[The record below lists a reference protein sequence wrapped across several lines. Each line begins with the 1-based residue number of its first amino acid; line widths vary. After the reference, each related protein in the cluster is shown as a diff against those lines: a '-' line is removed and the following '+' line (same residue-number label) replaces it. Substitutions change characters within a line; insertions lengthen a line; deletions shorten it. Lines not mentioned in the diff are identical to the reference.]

1 MLTKKVPLYFL
12 IITFVI
18 TVVMSILGFCIVN
31 SNSNIRERNA
41 AISTSSE
48 NNSMCILTIKR
59 LNGFQF
65 IHPLLFAEPQTESAQ
80 LNGCKNAINNIINNH
95 KSTGDISS
103 ASVYI
108 REFKQANWISING
121 NESYSPGS
129 LLKVPEL
136 IAFYKMNEKQ
146 PGFFDKEIEYKNK
159 VSTDNRVIAFESN
172 HIQVGKKYT
181 IKELLNY
188 MIVYSD
194 NEATMLLNSLVDR
207 AVFSNVFT
215 DIGLKQP
222 DFTSP
227 DYKITA
233 SDYSSFLKELY
244 NGSYL
249 NFENSEACLSLLSK
263 SVFRNGMLKDLPINC
278 KVAHKFGEGGQSTAP
293 NFSEAA
299 IVYAGENPYILTV
312 MIKGYDMKLLPSVT
326 AEISKN
332 VYDFMLNKHF

>member
-12 IITFVI
+12 IITFII
-18 TVVMSILGFCIVN
+18 TVVVSILGFCIVN
-31 SNSNIRERNA
+31 TNKNILESDVTIPTN
-41 AISTSSE
+41 IESG
-48 NNSMCILTIKR
+48 SMCKLTIKR

-80 LNGCKNAINNIINNH
+80 LNGCKNTINNIINKH
-95 KSTGDISS
+95 KGIGDISS

-121 NESYSPGS
+121 NELYSPGS

-146 PGFFDKEIEYKNK
+146 PGFLDKQIEYNNK
-159 VSTDNRVIAFESN
+159 VSTDNRVISFESN

-207 AVFSNVFT
+207 AVFSSVFT

-222 DFTSP
+222 DFNSP

-233 SDYSSFLKELY
+233 SDYSLFLKELY

-249 NFENSEACLSLLSK
+249 DFANSEACLSLLSK
-263 SVFRNGMLKDLPINC
+263 SVFRNGLSKELPIDC
-278 KVAHKFGEGGQSTAP
+278 KVAHKFGEGGQSTSP

-299 IVYAGENPYILTV
+299 IVYAGDNPYIITI
-312 MIKGYDMKLLPSVT
+312 MIKGYDMKVLPAVT

>member
-1 MLTKKVPLYFL
+1 
-12 IITFVI
+12 
-18 TVVMSILGFCIVN
+18 MSILGFCIVN
-31 SNSNIRERNA
+31 SNSDIRERDIT
-41 AISTSSE
+41 ISTSNE
-48 NNSMCILTIKR
+48 NNSMCNLTIKR

-65 IHPLLFAEPQTESAQ
+65 IHPLLFAEPQTESSQ
-80 LNGCKNAINNIINNH
+80 LYGCKNTINNIINKH
-95 KSTGDISS
+95 KSIGDISS

-121 NESYSPGS
+121 NELYSPGS

-146 PGFFDKEIEYKNK
+146 PGFLDKEIEYKNK
-159 VSTDNRVIAFESN
+159 VSTDNRVISFESN

-207 AVFSNVFT
+207 NVFSNVFT

-222 DFTSP
+222 DFNSP

-233 SDYSSFLKELY
+233 NEYSLFLKELY

-249 NFENSEACLSLLSK
+249 NFANSEACLLLLSK
-263 SVFRNGMLKDLPINC
+263 SVFRNGLLKELPMNC

-299 IVYAGENPYILTV
+299 VVYAGENPYIITI
-312 MIKGYDMKLLPSVT
+312 MIKGYDMKVLPSVT